1 MRIEL
6 PAKARASSIKLRF
19 NSLPNMDFQLMWTLL
34 TPGGIRAVGST
45 VVGGKGV
52 RKTTERKFNSMGS

>member
-19 NSLPNMDFQLMWTLL
+19 NSLPNIDFQLIYFLL
-34 TPGGIRAVGST
+34 TLDSLKA
-45 VVGGKGV
+45 KLC
-52 RKTTERKFNSMGS
+52 